1 MKFNSLPI
9 KYTYILCSI
18 ASMIIVYW
26 ISNNESIGEAMRPDP
41 YSMGKAYYVLLIS
54 AGLLSSMI
62 VVLLTQW
69 STSFNLKLK
78 IWVYANLITVVVMIL
93 VLLLAALLYAIGMST
108 GHWNFG

>member
-1 MKFNSLPI
+1 MKFNNLPI
-9 KYTYILCSI
+9 KYTYILCAFAIMI
-18 ASMIIVYW
+18 AVYL
-26 ISNNESIGEAMRPDP
+26 ISNNEEIGEAMRPDP

-69 STSFNLKLK
+69 STSFNVKIK
-78 IWVYANLITVVVMIL
+78 IWVYANLITVVIMII

-108 GHWNFG
+108 GHWAFG